1 MIDSKCKPWLLEVNQ
16 SPSFSTDSPL
26 DYKIKK
32 AVLGD
37 AFHLLNVS
45 AEARSQSEQMQREAM
60 EKRIRTGKTSKVA
73 AEDKERLRA
82 LKLKER
88 AEFEKDRTGGY
99 ELIFPVPDNEDLN
112 KTYEHFI
119 LKANELWDDFTTG
132 NKSKKP

>member
-1 MIDSKCKPWLLEVNQ
+1 
-16 SPSFSTDSPL
+16 
-26 DYKIKK
+26 
-32 AVLGD
+32 
-37 AFHLLNVS
+37 
-45 AEARSQSEQMQREAM
+45 
-60 EKRIRTGKTSKVA
+60 VA